1 METDSI
7 VQADNKKKNNLK
19 IEGRWKSA
27 FSLTFANI
35 MDNNEGTGFITAMF
49 PIIRQQLGMTLGMLG
64 WMAALPKIM
73 AIFFGPLWA
82 SVGRKY
88 DRKMVLIF
96 VTGIWGLWAIAI
108 GFAQNVTQLV
118 IFVIISLIGASAS
131 QPLMQ
136 ELLMDL
142 FGDDERG
149 KAVSIVFG
157 VAGLFALPMFAV
169 NAWLSG
175 MADGW
180 RYGFFG
186 AGVLS
191 ALSGLLIWLFLK
203 DPGRGASEIDHK
215 DIEEAHKEGYGLVK
229 WSEVVELF
237 KVKTFVLMLCQRV
250 LSGHLLM
257 LSFGVVYMTDVLK
270 LDLKT
275 ANLMMMPLF
284 VGMLLG
290 MLVFGFIGDWIHR
303 HYPKYGRIGTIQF
316 LQGMY
321 VILAFFGTQF
331 VYDGLAIYGVLFF
344 FMGFFASSNMA
355 VNRPIIAAVVKP
367 ELRGTAFALF
377 VSVFESIAWAIFNV
391 AAGQIGESVGLKPV
405 FFIVLV
411 VIMLINTAFITL
423 IYKPYAQDVKALHE
437 YLTGHKEHEA
447 GA

>member
-1 METDSI
+1 
-7 VQADNKKKNNLK
+7 
-19 IEGRWKSA
+19 
-27 FSLTFANI
+27 
-35 MDNNEGTGFITAMF
+35 MF
-49 PIIRQQLGMTLGMLG
+49 PLIRAQLGMTLGMLG

-73 AIFFGPLWA
+73 AVFFGPFWA

-88 DRKMVLIF
+88 DRKQVLIF

-108 GFAQNVTQLV
+108 GFSQSVAQLV

-142 FGDDERG
+142 FGDEERG

-157 VAGLFALPMFAV
+157 LAGLVALPMIAV
-169 NAWLSG
+169 NAWLAG
-175 MADGW
+175 MDSGW

-191 ALSGLLIWLFLK
+191 AVSGILIWLFLK
-203 DPGRGASEIDHK
+203 DPGRGASEAGHK
-215 DIEEAHKEGYGLVK
+215 EVEETRKEGYGLVK

-237 KVKTFVLMLCQRV
+237 KVKTFVLMLGQRV

-257 LSFGVVYMTDVLK
+257 MSFGVVYMTDVLK
-270 LDLKT
+270 LDLQT

-284 VGMLLG
+284 MGALLG
-290 MLVFGFIGDWIHR
+290 MLAFGFIGDWIHR
-303 HYPKYGRIGTIQF
+303 KYPKYGRIGTIQF
-316 LQGMY
+316 LQGAY
-321 VILAFFGTQF
+321 VVLAFFGTQF
-331 VYDGLAIYGVLFF
+331 VYSSLAIYGILFF
-344 FMGFFASSNMA
+344 FMGFFASSNMS
-355 VNRPIIAAVVKP
+355 VNRPIVASVVKP

-405 FFIVLV
+405 FFAVLV
-411 VIMLINTAFITL
+411 VIMLVNTAFITL
-423 IYKPYAQDVKALHE
+423 IYKPYSHDVKALHE
-437 YLTGHKEHEA
+437 YLAGKGQEA

>member
-1 METDSI
+1 MTTNAIAQQVPTVKSSP
-7 VQADNKKKNNLK
+7 K
-19 IEGRWKSA
+19 IKGRWKSA
-27 FSLTFANI
+27 LSLTFANM

-49 PIIRQQLGMTLGMLG
+49 PLIRAQLGMTLGMLG
-64 WMAALPKIM
+64 WMAALPKVM
-73 AIFFGPLWA
+73 AVFFGPLWA

-88 DRKMVLIF
+88 DRKQVLIF

-108 GFAQNVTQLV
+108 GFSQSVTQLV

-142 FGDDERG
+142 FGDEERG

-157 VAGLFALPMFAV
+157 LAGLVALPMLAV
-169 NAWLSG
+169 NAWLAG
-175 MADGW
+175 MDSGW
-180 RYGFFG
+180 RYGFYG

-203 DPGRGASEIDHK
+203 DPGRGASEAEHK
-215 DIEEAHKEGYGLVK
+215 EEVEEARKEGYGLVK
-229 WSEVVELF
+229 WSEVAELF
-237 KVKTFVLMLCQRV
+237 KVKTFVLMLGQRV

-257 LSFGVVYMTDVLK
+257 MSFGVVYMTDVLK

-284 VGMLLG
+284 LGAMIGMLA
-290 MLVFGFIGDWIHR
+290 FGFIGDWIHR
-303 HYPKYGRIGTIQF
+303 KYPKYGRIGTIQF

-321 VILAFFGTQF
+321 VVLAFFGTQF
-331 VYDGLAIYGVLFF
+331 VYSGLAIYGILFF
-344 FMGFFASSNMA
+344 FMGFFASSNMS
-355 VNRPIIAAVVKP
+355 VNRPIVASVVKP

-391 AAGQIGESVGLKPV
+391 AAGQIGEVVGLKPV
-405 FFIVLV
+405 FLAVLV
-411 VIMLINTAFITL
+411 VIMLVNTLFITL
-423 IYKPYAQDVKALHE
+423 IYKPYAHDVKALHE
-437 YLTGHKEHEA
+437 YLA
-447 GA
+447 GKGQKVGA